1 MTDHDA
7 LVAAICAD
15 PDEDTPRLA
24 YADFLQENGEPER
37 AEFVR
42 AQIDLAR
49 TPAWEPFAVL
59 CKWRRLDWFAG
70 IPFRSA
76 LPPVDGFQLEWHPQA
91 FRRGLGSRLNVR
103 SLVAW
108 DQVSPA
114 LLDRAPLGELHL
126 WAATL
131 DDWQRFAESPVL
143 PRLRKLHFVNS
154 PIEPLRVLRDVP
166 EVLGITDLY
175 FDRASGAGMPVVIEE
190 LLQSRLGNAVR
201 GLHFHMGYQSLDDLV
216 DAIGPA
222 YELQRLSLRTMGLTE
237 PLVGRLMSLGVA
249 RNLTQLDMSG
259 SPLGGDG
266 LELLANGL
274 PLSVESLQ
282 LSGTGA
288 VGNGL
293 RAIVFTSRVVN
304 LRHLDLSQNPLAP
317 RETKML
323 SESRPL
329 SRLRSV
335 TLRQCRIG
343 DKGMRHITRAK
354 FWRNLVELDLR
365 DNPISV
371 GGIRH
376 LLDAP
381 VPPDLTA
388 LVLSIN
394 QLGNASRSELR
405 RKYGEAVVFAAD
417 A

>member
-108 DQVSPA
+108 DQVSPE